1 MEGTCSLGNLSYSQ
15 DSFVLAVVR
24 GGMWLEEP
32 GTHMGLE

>member
-1 MEGTCSLGNLSYSQ
+1 MEGACSLGNLSYSQ
-15 DSFVLAVVR
+15 DSFVLAVVC